1 MKFPAFYG
9 TRKIITA
16 FATARHLFLSLDRR
30 ILSTP
35 SHPILMCIFILSD
48 HLLLGLQSGF
58 FPSPFPIE
66 ILISISLLSSTCHMS
81 RLLHAPW
88 LGHPDSNVLIFG
100 GEDTS

>member
-9 TRKIITA
+9 TGKIITA
-16 FATARHLFLSLDRR
+16 FTTALRLFLYLDIR

-35 SHPILMCIFILSD
+35 SHPILMCILISD

-66 ILISISLLSSTCHMS
+66 ILISIYFLSSSCHMS
-81 RLLHAPW
+81 CLLHAPW
-88 LGHPDSNVLIFG
+88 LGHPDSNVLVFG
-100 GEDTS
+100 GEDKS